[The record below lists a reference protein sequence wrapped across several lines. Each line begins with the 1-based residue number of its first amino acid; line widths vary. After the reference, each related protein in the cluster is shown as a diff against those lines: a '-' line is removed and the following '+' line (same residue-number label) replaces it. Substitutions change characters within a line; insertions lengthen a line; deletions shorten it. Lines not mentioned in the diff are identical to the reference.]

1 MRNRL
6 ISRYKLLVAP
16 SKSLNISNSKHLVFT
31 TFPLIKAKQQK
42 YLKVS
47 TVYQANMSS
56 TSGQHLAAISP
67 AKGVPLE
74 VTHRPT
80 PTPGPN
86 ELLIE
91 VKAIALNPIDH
102 YQRDFG
108 MPPITHYPAVLGSD
122 IGGIVVSAG
131 SSVSPDAPKPGTR
144 VTALAPC
151 FAMQGLPDYGAFQK
165 FALVPAVN
173 AAPIP
178 DSLSFK
184 EASVLPLA
192 ALTTWSGWSTVGLPR
207 DTAFTAADKK
217 GLLVWGGASSV
228 GSVVIQGA
236 KLLGFTVYT
245 TASEKHHE
253 YLKSLGASRT
263 FDYKSEDVVD
273 SIVKAGKEDGLTF
286 EYGYHAAGPQIKE
299 SMEVLAALK
308 GDAVVGKL
316 ASAVFA
322 REGFPKVDGV
332 EVKFVVAPKERDE
345 HVKFVFWVWLKE
357 KLEKREVVPSPKIK
371 IYEGGLEGLNKGL
384 DDLSAGKASGQKFVV
399 EV

>member
-1 MRNRL
+1 
-6 ISRYKLLVAP
+6 
-16 SKSLNISNSKHLVFT
+16 
-31 TFPLIKAKQQK
+31 
-42 YLKVS
+42 
-47 TVYQANMSS
+47 MSS

-74 VTHRPT
+74 ITHRPT

-131 SSVSPDAPKPGTR
+131 SSVTPDAPKPGTR

-151 FAMQGLPDYGAFQK
+151 FITQGLPDYGAFQK
-165 FALVPAVN
+165 FVLVPAVN

-192 ALTTWSGWSTVGLPR
+192 ALTTWSGWYTIGLPR
-207 DTAFTAADKK
+207 NTAFTAVDKK

-228 GSVVIQGA
+228 GSAAIQSA

-253 YLKSLGASRT
+253 YLKSLGASRA
-263 FDYKSEDVVD
+263 FDYNSQDVVA
-273 SIVKAGKEDGLTF
+273 SIVKAATEDGLTF
-286 EYGYHAAGPQIKE
+286 EYGYHAAGPQVKE
-299 SMEVLAALK
+299 SMEVLAGLK
-308 GDAVVGKL
+308 GDAAVGRL

-322 REGFPKVDGV
+322 REGFPKLDGV
-332 EVKFVVAPKERDE
+332 EVKFVAAPKDRDE

-357 KLEKREVVPSPKIK
+357 KLEKGEFVPSPKIK